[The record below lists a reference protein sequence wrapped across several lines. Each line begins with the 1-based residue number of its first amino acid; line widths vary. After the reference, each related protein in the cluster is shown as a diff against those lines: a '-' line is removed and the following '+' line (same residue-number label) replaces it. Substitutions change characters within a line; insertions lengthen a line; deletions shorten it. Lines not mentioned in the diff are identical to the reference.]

1 MQAVFVGMASGR
13 GGMMNIIIKLCNVY
27 INEFYIYMC
36 KKHMNKSDMHCLKAK
51 KWLCKVKKDFI
62 RSRNDG

>member
-1 MQAVFVGMASGR
+1 MASER

-36 KKHMNKSDMHCLKAK
+36 KKHVNKSDMHCLKAK
-51 KWLCKVKKDFI
+51 NWLCKLKK
-62 RSRNDG
+62 RAYKGWK